1 MLGWEVGGWGGG
13 AGIQQGGVMEKTG
26 RGCLQETEEASGK
39 ETAFRCVKIEKQ
51 VGGGGGGWRG
61 GQSR

>member
-1 MLGWEVGGWGGG
+1 
-13 AGIQQGGVMEKTG
+13 MEKTG
-26 RGCLQETEEASGK
+26 RGCLQETEEASRK

-51 VGGGGGGWRG
+51 VGGGGGGWRD